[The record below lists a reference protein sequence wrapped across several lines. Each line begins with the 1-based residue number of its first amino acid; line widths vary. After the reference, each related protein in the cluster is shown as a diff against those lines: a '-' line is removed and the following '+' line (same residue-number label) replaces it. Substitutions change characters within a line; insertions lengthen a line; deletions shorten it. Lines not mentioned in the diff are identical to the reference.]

1 MPEKRISVVMPV
13 FNEEQGVGTVLQQ
26 LIDLNCFYEII
37 AVDDGSKDS
46 TPAVI
51 ARYPQVRL
59 IQHPYNLGNGAA
71 IKTGLRSATGDWVLL
86 MDADGQHP
94 PAEIPNLLQ
103 HIDRY
108 DLVVGARTKQSAA
121 SWHRNLANGV
131 FNKYASYIVDHKV
144 EDLTSGFRVLNYA
157 RFRRFIEVLPNGF
170 SYPSTMTIIFFRSGY
185 TVKYQPFAA
194 PAREGHSK
202 IRPLRDGMRFLLTIT
217 RLGVLFVPMKV
228 FLPIS
233 ATLFLT
239 GVSYMIYR
247 LVTVQRFSGLAGLLV
262 TAAIFVFLMG
272 LIAEQISL
280 VSRIDNSSGR

>member
-1 MPEKRISVVMPV
+1 MHEKRISVVIPV
-13 FNEEQGVGTVLQQ
+13 FNEEQGVASVLQQ
-26 LIDLNCFYEII
+26 LIDLNCFHEII
-37 AVDDGSKDS
+37 AVDDGSKDKTS
-46 TPAVI
+46 EVI
-51 ARYPQVRL
+51 AQYQQVRL
-59 IQHPYNLGNGAA
+59 LQHPYNLCNGAA
-71 IKTGLRSATGDWVLL
+71 IKTGLRNVTGDWVLL
-86 MDADGQHP
+86 DADGQHP

-121 SWHRNLANGV
+121 SWHRNLANAI
-131 FNKYASYIVDHKV
+131 FNKYASYIVGYKV
-144 EDLTSGFRVLNYA
+144 EDLTSGFRILNYA
-157 RFRRFIEVLPNGF
+157 RFRRFIELLPNGF

-194 PAREGHSK
+194 PAREGYSK

-233 ATLFLT
+233 AALFLV
-239 GVSYMIYR
+239 GISYMVYR
-247 LVTVQRFSGLAGLLV
+247 LITVHLFSGLAGLLV
-262 TAAIFVFLMG
+262 TAALLVFMLG

-280 VSRIDNSSGR
+280 VSRIDNSVK

>member
-1 MPEKRISVVMPV
+1 MYEKRISVVIPV
-13 FNEEQGVGTVLQQ
+13 YNEELGIARVLQE
-26 LIDLNCFYEII
+26 LIESNCFCEII
-37 AVDDGSKDS
+37 AVDDGSKDRS
-46 TPAVI
+46 AEIVAQFPE
-51 ARYPQVRL
+51 VRL

-71 IKTGLRSATGDWVLL
+71 IKTGLRNVTGDWVLL

-108 DLVVGARTKQSAA
+108 DLVVGARTKQSD
-121 SWHRNLANGV
+121 SQWHRDVANWV
-131 FNKYASYIVDHKV
+131 FNKYASYMVDYKV
-144 EDLTSGFRVLNYA
+144 EDLTSGFRVLRFT
-157 RFRRFIEVLPNGF
+157 RFRRYIELLPNTF

-194 PAREGHSK
+194 PARKGTSK
-202 IRPLRDGMRFLLTIT
+202 IRPLRDGMRFLMTIT

-233 ATLFLT
+233 TMLIT
-239 GVSYMIYR
+239 VGGGYMIYR
-247 LVTVQRFSGLAGLLV
+247 LMTAQRFSGFAGMVV
-262 TAAIFVFLMG
+262 TTGVVIFLMG

-280 VSRIDNSSGR
+280 VSRIDNSAGR